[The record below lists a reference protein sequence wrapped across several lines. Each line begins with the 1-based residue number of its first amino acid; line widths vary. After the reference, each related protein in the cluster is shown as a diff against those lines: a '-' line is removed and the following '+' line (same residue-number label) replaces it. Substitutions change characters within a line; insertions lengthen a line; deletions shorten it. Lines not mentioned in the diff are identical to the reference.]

1 MIAPIKESN
10 PAVIKMQ
17 ETDTANDAIAK
28 SLAFCS

>member
-1 MIAPIKESN
+1 MIAPMKESK

-17 ETDTANDAIAK
+17 ETEIAKDAIAK